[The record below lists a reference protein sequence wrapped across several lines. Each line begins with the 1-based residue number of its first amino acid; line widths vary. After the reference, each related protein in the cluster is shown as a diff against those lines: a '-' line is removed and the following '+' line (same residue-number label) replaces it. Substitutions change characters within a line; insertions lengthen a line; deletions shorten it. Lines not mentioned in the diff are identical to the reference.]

1 MTTSGD
7 VGLGTR
13 MVHFA
18 MPPPVSGASS
28 GEAKQFLLSGMSLLC
43 GLIYPFFLWVAYV
56 SPPSRFSTLGE
67 GLGRKMDAVVWGAQ
81 LCLRVPGSRAE
92 FPGESGMCVH
102 CKARQEEQDGEGL
115 TSCDGAGTDHLCV

>member
-13 MVHFA
+13 MVHLA

-43 GLIYPFFLWVAYV
+43 GLIYPFFLWVAHV
-56 SPPSRFSTLGE
+56 SPPADPPPWGK
-67 GLGRKMDAVVWGAQ
+67 GWAGRRMLWFGVLSSA
-81 LCLRVPGSRAE
+81 
-92 FPGESGMCVH
+92 
-102 CKARQEEQDGEGL
+102 
-115 TSCDGAGTDHLCV
+115 